1 MVSVVTS
8 FSPRLSRSR
17 TILETVCSMRS
28 GSTLRL
34 RIAMVTE
41 RASLSRSNGTRRPL
55 RLMTTSSRS
64 CTRSKVVKRNPQAR
78 HSRRRRI
85 AEESSVGRESFTWVS
100 RLAQL
105 GQRMGAPSAVDREAP
120 EQALDLVA
128 YRGLDQSIGL
138 GALLRQHVEHL
149 GDQRSDLA
157 EFRDAEA
164 AGGAGRRAE
173 ANARRHRGLLRIER
187 NAVLVAGDVGAPQ
200 RLLGD
205 LSGQA
210 LGPQ

>member
-17 TILETVCSMRS
+17 TILDTVCSTRS

-34 RIAMVTE
+34 RTAMAIE

-64 CTRSKVVKRNPQAR
+64 WTRSKVVKRKPQAR
-78 HSRRRRI
+78 HSRRRLI

-105 GQRMGAPSAVDREAP
+105 GQRIGPPSAVDREAR
-120 EQALDLVA
+120 EQARDLVA
-128 YRGLDQSIGL
+128 HGRLDQSVRL
-138 GALLRQHVEHL
+138 GALLRQHVEHI

-164 AGGAGRRAE
+164 AGGAGRRPE
-173 ANARRHRGLLRIER
+173 AN
-187 NAVLVAGDVGAPQ
+187 
-200 RLLGD
+200 
-205 LSGQA
+205 
-210 LGPQ
+210 

>member
-78 HSRRRRI
+78 HSRRRLI
-85 AEESSVGRESFTWVS
+85 ADESSVGRESFTWVS
-100 RLAQL
+100 RLEHV
-105 GQRMGAPSAVDREAP
+105 GQRIVCPSAVNRKP
-120 EQALDLVA
+120 RQQALDLSAHGV
-128 YRGLDQSIGL
+128 LDQTVLL
-138 GALLRQHVEHL
+138 GALLREHVKHF
-149 GDQRSDLA
+149 GNQGADLA
-157 EFRDAEA
+157 KF
-164 AGGAGRRAE
+164 
-173 ANARRHRGLLRIER
+173 
-187 NAVLVAGDVGAPQ
+187 
-200 RLLGD
+200 
-205 LSGQA
+205 
-210 LGPQ
+210 